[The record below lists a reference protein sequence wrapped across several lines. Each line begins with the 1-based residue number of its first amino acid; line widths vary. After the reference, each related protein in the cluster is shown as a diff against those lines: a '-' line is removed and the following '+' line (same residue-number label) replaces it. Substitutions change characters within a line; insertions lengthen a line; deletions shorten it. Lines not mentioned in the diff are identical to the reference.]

1 MRVHVLNVG
10 LLENA
15 TIGKFFLTTLLAVD
29 EIERTQEG
37 KAIARPN
44 GDFREGR
51 ANKYNQK

>member
-1 MRVHVLNVG
+1 VRVHVLNVG